1 MSQLEGLRPSS
12 VVRHEDMAISAAI
25 STAPGILGDACSA
38 RQVPGECAAGCLTK
52 RSQVLFSFM
61 ASLLALPHSGHF
73 LLDPLSPVPIS
84 LTGSFVD
91 KRGA

>member
-25 STAPGILGDACSA
+25 STAPCVLGDACPA
-38 RQVPGECAAGCLTK
+38 RQVPGGGAGCLTK

-84 LTGSFVD
+84 LTGIFVD